1 MVATFSPHR
10 DSGGTLHLSH
20 PGMHHV
26 DASSAIR
33 QLRRSLSRSPS
44 KSSNFSLLASR
55 SPSKTTSPYVS
66 SPLSPSRKPA
76 PSDGSI
82 LPPFHQSPL
91 AVPYPPSAK
100 MSRPSIR
107 RTQSASRSPGKRA
120 LHVSTD
126 QGNAMPPNFEPTA
139 AGAENSPMTPS
150 ANGQLDGAADTICVN
165 TSSPCAEPTVAPR
178 STLSRT
184 EKRRSGTFGSY
195 ATVSPLKRSDG
206 IMNLDQAS
214 RGSPSAKRRSIYSSN
229 FTGDFSIFDTENSS
243 GPAGESTTPE
253 STTDNEGQPGSGTVS
268 PNNTL
273 ASMSKRSSSLRRSTL
288 QQRQSDRSPLARS
301 RLAGAESPERSGS
314 KTPTTIR
321 PRAPLDKNLFQ
332 PRQDTM
338 FSSKPAS
345 GSPLFPTNPSTQ
357 ARPAAHPLSRTI
369 TQSSSSSSL
378 ADDSPT
384 HEPIH
389 KGERPRGI
397 FNFSRSLPV
406 GATRPTGMRQLNREE
421 STSSNESFATPE
433 NYKLV
438 KPCPAAF
445 MSTGLISKKNRNAE
459 DPQSLLGL
467 NKNMP
472 DTPCKR
478 PINLFSGQKPSPQK
492 PVERLKLSRQSDA
505 TPSSPFNPQSSRPK
519 AGPFARG
526 MGIFGNGFNKPE
538 LPRRGS
544 FASVD
549 GEDCAPSQSPSARR
563 DSQTL
568 NESDLPPTPTKQSF
582 FSSKTYPP
590 AGSQIISLERLA
602 EAKAATSECIPCPD
616 CSKIC

>member
-44 KSSNFSLLASR
+44 KSSNFSLLTSR
-55 SPSKTTSPYVS
+55 SPSKSTTPHVS
-66 SPLSPSRKPA
+66 SPLSPSRKQA

-82 LPPFHQSPL
+82 FPAFHQSPL

-107 RTQSASRSPGKRA
+107 RTRSGSRSPGRRA

-126 QGNAMPPNFEPTA
+126 QGNAMPLSFEPTA
-139 AGAENSPMTPS
+139 TGAENTPITPS
-150 ANGQLDGAADTICVN
+150 ANGQFDGASDKICVN
-165 TSSPCAEPTVAPR
+165 TSSPAESTFAPR

-214 RGSPSAKRRSIYSSN
+214 RGSPSAKRRSIYASN
-229 FTGDFSIFDTENSS
+229 FTGDFSIFDNENSPP
-243 GPAGESTTPE
+243 PAAESKTPE
-253 STTDNEGQPGSGTVS
+253 STTDESQPTTVS
-268 PNNTL
+268 PNNPL
-273 ASMSKRSSSLRRSTL
+273 ASVSKRSSSLRRSTL
-288 QQRQSDRSPLARS
+288 QQRQGDRSPLARS
-301 RLAGAESPERSGS
+301 RLPGAESPERSGS
-314 KTPTTIR
+314 KTPTPIR
-321 PRAPLDKNLFQ
+321 PRAPLDKSLFQ
-332 PRQDTM
+332 PRQDSM

-345 GSPLFPTNPSTQ
+345 GSPLFPTNPNTQ
-357 ARPAAHPLSRTI
+357 ARPAAHPLSRTM

-397 FNFSRSLPV
+397 FNFSKSLPV
-406 GATRPTGMRQLNREE
+406 GASRPTGMRQLNREE

-459 DPQSLLGL
+459 DPQSMLGL

-478 PINLFSGQKPSPQK
+478 PINLFSGHKPSPEK

-505 TPSSPFNPQSSRPK
+505 MPPSPINPPSSRPK
-519 AGPFARG
+519 AGSFARG

-549 GEDCAPSQSPSARR
+549 GEDCAQSQSPFARR

-590 AGSQIISLERLA
+590 AASQIISLERLA
-602 EAKAATSECIPCPD
+602 EGKVSTSECSPAPRL
-616 CSKIC
+616 SNIC